1 VGDGTA
7 NEAAQTRVW
16 SALTFVVV
24 SLALTSLLATSEAT
38 VGFRCENDDEC
49 GCTPPQQMQDCSRAS
64 GAAGFCAGGACQCN
78 PGFSGEN
85 CDQVAV
91 QPTQA
96 PATSNMGLLIG
107 AVLLFAGGVVA
118 LLRRRRE

>member
-1 VGDGTA
+1 MA
-7 NEAAQTRVW
+7 NDMRQTRLW

-38 VGFRCENDDEC
+38 VSFRCENDDEC
-49 GCTPPQQMQDCSRAS
+49 GCTPPQQMLNCSPQS
-64 GAAGFCAGGACQCN
+64 GAGGSCAGSVCQCN
-78 PGFSGEN
+78 PGFSGDN

-96 PATSNMGLLIG
+96 PAASNMGLLIG
-107 AVLLFAGGVVA
+107 AVLLFVGGVAA
-118 LLRRRRE
+118 LLRRQR